1 MLVIIDP
8 EIGAGAHALAW
19 RIDAEF
25 RGPCSALVA
34 PSEPPDDG
42 LLAALTAAPS
52 AMIATPQ
59 APAWL
64 ARLDAVRIA
73 WAGDAKDAIA
83 GLAAAT
89 PLRPRAGGG
98 HAPKLSP
105 LSPAGLEEGLAGLDS
120 RWRIEV
126 VAAPRLPHGLK
137 AELVADIP
145 CPTHLVGA
153 DLVRA
158 IADVAETQDHHPT
171 LSQAYRT
178 VSVRVTTGE
187 AAGRLTARDLAFAEA
202 VDGLVAER
210 LPAQ

>member
-8 EIGAGAHALAW
+8 EIGAGAHALAA
-19 RIDAEF
+19 RIAAEF
-25 RGPCSALVA
+25 RSPCTALVA
-34 PSEPPDDG
+34 PGEPPDEG

-52 AMIATPQ
+52 AVIATPQ

-73 WAGDAKDAIA
+73 WGGDATAAIA
-83 GLAAAT
+83 DLAAAT
-89 PLRPRAGGG
+89 SLEARAGGG
-98 HAPKLSP
+98 HAAKLDP
-105 LSPAGLEEGLAGLDS
+105 LSPAALRDGLAGLDP
-120 RWRIEV
+120 RWRLEV

-145 CPTHLVGA
+145 CPTHLGGA

-158 IADVAETQDHHPT
+158 IADLAEAQDHHPT

-187 AAGRLTARDLAFAEA
+187 AAGRLTARDLAFATA